1 MRALISKGVSL
12 MIFVS
17 AACAFADTKLPKCV
31 MYTFGNCQGS
41 LKYPNGD
48 IYTGEFN
55 YGQPNGSGRRNYAN
69 GDLYTGSFYEGQ
81 KHGVGDYTWAD
92 GNRYI
97 GQFIEGNLQGRGIYY
112 FLANN
117 KVNPDKYIGDFKK
130 NAFNGDGVYTYGN
143 GAVVAGKFKDG
154 RKVDDLPAV
163 AVTEAQTKTAPN
175 SGVNQANKYE
185 EKNVQN
191 VTVTAIKSNISKGKE
206 LLALADVSRLTEEKS
221 SLATQL
227 DSQAELDR
235 TLRLKLEIEA
245 AAALIAKEKAQSIAD
260 ENARLKSQI
269 ETQTELDRSLRLKL
283 EAASADAVIAKEKA
297 QSIADENARLK
308 SKIETHTE
316 LDRNLQLKLEA
327 ESAVALIAK
336 EKAQFISDEN
346 ANLKRQIEIQA
357 ELDRKLRL
365 KLEAEDAAAAI
376 AHAKA
381 QSIADENVRL
391 KSQIEAELEME
402 RSLRIK
408 MEGVQAR
415 AKNND
420 SEEIIKNTLSSIDVP
435 SLMTTFEKGKLFI
448 SGSLNSNSSSL
459 FGRHYDVNNNLTL
472 IELRQKDKPSDVPYS
487 IMIGYKFDE
496 KYGVEFG
503 YLSHGNVKS
512 EVDASFF
519 KSESW
524 LLGAYFEI
532 PLYSGI
538 GIKIKGGIQNTA
550 ATMGVIYTP
559 LNSTS
564 NSFNEYS
571 GSGYKGYY
579 GLGVTYSLNENYSIY
594 LDYTNIKGYIYVP
607 VSFLP
612 EPQPINFTKDVIG
625 LGLKYSF

>member
-143 GAVVAGKFKDG
+143 GAVVSGKFKDG

-163 AVTEAQTKTAPN
+163 AVAEAQTKTAPN
-175 SGVNQANKYE
+175 PDVNQTNKYE
-185 EKNVQN
+185 EKNAQN

-283 EAASADAVIAKEKA
+283 EAASAGAVIAKEKV
-297 QSIADENARLK
+297 QS
-308 SKIETHTE
+308 
-316 LDRNLQLKLEA
+316 
-327 ESAVALIAK
+327 
-336 EKAQFISDEN
+336 ISDEN

-365 KLEAEDAAAAI
+365 KLEAEVAAAAI

-448 SGSLNSNSSSL
+448 KGSLNWPRLTILDAFTSSSN
-459 FGRHYDVNNNLTL
+459 GEVRETR
-472 IELRQKDKPSDVPYS
+472 ELQSVSKDAP
-487 IMIGYKFDE
+487 F
-496 KYGVEFG
+496 
-503 YLSHGNVKS
+503 
-512 EVDASFF
+512 
-519 KSESW
+519 
-524 LLGAYFEI
+524 
-532 PLYSGI
+532 GI
-538 GIKIKGGIQNTA
+538 GIGYQVGENFGVEVAYKYHGDRNIDKRDNDSLKMSTLQIGSFLDIPVNSKFGISFKGGIQQTE
-550 ATMGVIYTP
+550 
-559 LNSTS
+559 S
-564 NSFNEYS
+564 
-571 GSGYKGYY
+571 KGASYY
-579 GLGVTYSLNENYSIY
+579 YRSSDGGVTYTILDTSRAPTKIENKDINYYYGFGLYYALNSKNSIY
-594 LDYTNIKGYIYVP
+594 LDWNRNRIVWPDIGSDTKYTYSLDLDTTEIGIKH
-607 VSFLP
+607 SF
-612 EPQPINFTKDVIG
+612 
-625 LGLKYSF
+625 